1 MDCRKQKKRMKE
13 YRAKEVDAPEE
24 EEDDE
29 SLLMQIKKRYVSPC
43 LLSTGVYILQNTCLG
58 EGRRGKK

>member
-1 MDCRKQKKRMKE
+1 MKE
-13 YRAKEVDAPEE
+13 YRAKEVGAPEE

-43 LLSTGVYILQNTCLG
+43 LLSTGVYILPNTWDLG